1 MTIIC
6 GYLPYAACAGNE
18 KIMQQ
23 FVLNSARLGTKEL
36 DPILKCIKEAHVN
49 VVLPINER
57 DNEGKSVQTV
67 SFM

>member
-1 MTIIC
+1 
-6 GYLPYAACAGNE
+6 
-18 KIMQQ
+18 MQQ